1 MTFADIYEGFV
12 FLKPVKE
19 LSPCSWMKGFISDE
33 MFEKSKAYYEFA
45 YGRKFKDAKEVDEFL
60 SSGRRRLEA
69 HGRGLDLAALV
80 STGRALTRKEKSD
93 DSQTFPDRRRASQRQ
108 PAGLGGPGFGRRRAL
123 GRAAPRPRTG
133 RPAGRTTIWPKSS
146 PRRTSRRWSST

>member
-1 MTFADIYEGFV
+1 MAAPDDLRRYLPEGFV

-60 SSGRRRLEA
+60 SSGLKT
-69 HGRGLDLAALV
+69 L
-80 STGRALTRKEKSD
+80 
-93 DSQTFPDRRRASQRQ
+93 
-108 PAGLGGPGFGRRRAL
+108 
-123 GRAAPRPRTG
+123 
-133 RPAGRTTIWPKSS
+133 
-146 PRRTSRRWSST
+146 